1 MLGGMAVKESEIE
14 ASDLDQFVD
23 KHGMLGF
30 APTQGHIASAV
41 PFLGHAREMI
51 MSGEINRAMFYA
63 KGEPVPGPHD
73 PTLGRYIL
81 HDGTQRRPVTCIQA

>member
-14 ASDLDQFVD
+14 ASELDQFVD

-63 KGEPVPGPHD
+63 KGSLF
-73 PTLGRYIL
+73 LGRMTQL
-81 HDGTQRRPVTCIQA
+81 SDGISFMMERNGCQ